1 MRGWRRIDLTNLDE
15 PQDDDPRKYDAVL
28 RKKTRRSVAWTL
40 LRVVSDQLFAFI
52 VFVVL
57 ARLLSPAEIGAFAI
71 AQAFAEIGRAIAIS
85 GMVQNIVRAKRMSRA
100 LADTVFWTNMAMS
113 IVLALVMLGIAPLIT
128 ALIGQPSVTAPLQ
141 VLGFALPLAALGAT
155 HLSLRLREFGH
166 KTLAIRSAVA
176 HTAGGA
182 AAVAAAFAGWG
193 IWSLVVQRFVTEAAN
208 TLMSW
213 QAYRWMPGGNVSWE
227 QFRAIWHF
235 GFNVALTQV
244 VNRLPRRVTDIIL
257 GTMIDAAA
265 VGINR
270 IARRTTELILAGTTS
285 PFAMV
290 ANQTLARLQS
300 DHEEMVK
307 AYRGLA
313 SKSAMLAFPAF
324 IGLGV
329 LAPDAVPAI
338 FGDKWEVSG
347 QIVQIFAWM
356 AIPYVV
362 GSFTGPLLM
371 TLGRAAT
378 LRTFAIGQVISTIVF
393 VAAAAPFGLIWVAW
407 AQVIRSYLALPF
419 QLWMVRRASGVTPR
433 DMLSVLTAP
442 FIASLIMGILV
453 WVLMSSIRA
462 NFTIVLVPILICV
475 AAGLPIYAL
484 LLYAFSADARNL
496 VHHRL
501 KALRRKKSVR

>member
-1 MRGWRRIDLTNLDE
+1 LTNLDE
-15 PQDDDPRKYDAVL
+15 PRDDDPREYDGVL
-28 RKKTRRSVAWTL
+28 RRKTRRSIAWTL
-40 LRVVSDQLFAFI
+40 LRVASDQAFAFI

-71 AQAFAEIGRAIAIS
+71 AQAFSEIGRAIAIS
-85 GMVQNIVRAKRMSRA
+85 GMVQNVARAKWMSKA

-113 IVLALVMLGIAPLIT
+113 IVLALIFLGIAPLAT

-141 VLGFALPLAALGAT
+141 ALGFVLPLAALGAT

-176 HTAGGA
+176 HSVGGA

-213 QAYRWMPGGNVSWE
+213 HAYRWMPGGSVSWE

-235 GFNVALTQV
+235 GFNMALTQV
-244 VNRLPRRVTDIIL
+244 LIRLPRRATDIVL
-257 GTMIDAAA
+257 ATMIDTAA

-270 IARRTTELILAGTTS
+270 TARRTTELILAGTIS
-285 PFAMV
+285 PFSMV
-290 ANQTLARLQS
+290 ATQTLSRLQS
-300 DHEEMVK
+300 DHEELVK
-307 AYRGLA
+307 AYRWMV
-313 SKSAMLAFPAF
+313 SKSAMLTFPAL

-338 FGDKWEVSG
+338 FGDKWAVSG
-347 QIVQIFAWM
+347 HMAQIFAWM
-356 AIPYVV
+356 VIPYAA
-362 GSFTGPLLM
+362 GNFTGPLLM
-371 TLGRAAT
+371 ALGRAKT
-378 LRTFAIGQVISTIVF
+378 LRAFAMGSVISTIVF
-393 VAAAAPFGLIWVAW
+393 VAAAAPFGLIAVAW

-419 QLWMVRRASGVTPR
+419 QLWMVRRASGVTPHH
-433 DMLSVLTAP
+433 MLSVMTAP
-442 FIASLIMGILV
+442 LIASLVMGALV
-453 WVLMSSIRA
+453 WVLMFSIRPH
-462 NFTIVLVPILICV
+462 FTIVLVPVFICM
-475 AAGLPIYAL
+475 AAGVPIYAL

-501 KALRRKKSVR
+501 KVLRRK

>member
-1 MRGWRRIDLTNLDE
+1 LKNLDE
-15 PQDDDPRKYDAVL
+15 PQDDDPRKYDAAL
-28 RKKTRRSVAWTL
+28 RRKTRRSVGWTL
-40 LRVVSDQLFAFI
+40 LRVASDQVFAFV

-57 ARLLSPAEIGAFAI
+57 ARLLTPAEIGAFAI
-71 AQAFAEIGRAIAIS
+71 AQAFAEIGRAVAIS

-113 IVLALVMLGIAPLIT
+113 MVLALVFLGLAPLIT
-128 ALIGQPSVTAPLQ
+128 GLIGQPSVTAPLQ

-176 HTAGGA
+176 HSVGGA

-193 IWSLVVQRFVTEAAN
+193 VWSLVVQRFVTEAAN

-213 QAYRWMPGGNVSWE
+213 QAYRWMPGANVSWE
-227 QFRAIWHF
+227 QVRAIWHF

-244 VNRLPRRVTDIIL
+244 VNRLSRRATDLVL

-270 IARRTTELILAGTTS
+270 IARRTTELILAGTAS

-300 DHEEMVK
+300 DHEELVK

-313 SKSAMLAFPAF
+313 SKSAMLAFPAY
-324 IGLGV
+324 IGFGV

-338 FGDKWEVSG
+338 FGDQWIVSG
-347 QIVQIFAWM
+347 QMVQIFSLM

-362 GSFTGPLLM
+362 NSFTGPLLM
-371 TLGRAAT
+371 TLGKAKT
-378 LRTFAIGQVISTIVF
+378 LRTFAIAQVISTTVF
-393 VAAAAPFGLIWVAW
+393 VASAAPFGLIAVAW
-407 AQVIRSYLALPF
+407 ALVMRSYLALPF
-419 QLWMVRRASGVTPR
+419 QLWMVRRASGVTSR
-433 DMLSVLTAP
+433 DLLSVMAAP
-442 FIASLIMGILV
+442 FMASLIMGALV
-453 WVLMSSIRA
+453 WMLLSAIRA
-462 NFTIVLVPILICV
+462 DFTIVLVPIVICV
-475 AAGLPIYAL
+475 AAGLAIYAP

-501 KALRRKKSVR
+501 KALRRKKPGR